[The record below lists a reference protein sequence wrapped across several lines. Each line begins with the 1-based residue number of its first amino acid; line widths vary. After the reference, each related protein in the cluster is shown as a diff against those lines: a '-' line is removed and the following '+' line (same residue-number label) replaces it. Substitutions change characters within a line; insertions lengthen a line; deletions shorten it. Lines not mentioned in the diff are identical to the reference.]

1 MIWSV
6 NAFTSKTSRDMWLEN
21 VIDISQ
27 SYVINP
33 KSIQIRAFIGIF
45 FKKLFVLFA
54 TKNGKT
60 STSMQTIL

>member
-1 MIWSV
+1 MIWSI

-21 VIDISQ
+21 VIDMSQ
-27 SYVINP
+27 SYVIKP

-45 FKKLFVLFA
+45 LKKLFVLFT